1 MALKTATQVTSG
13 YTQQPFPVAG
23 YHAEIYRLPA
33 GATAAPVA
41 ATSISSANPGVVT
54 KATHGL
60 NNGDVVTLSTTGVL
74 PGTLSQNQVY
84 YVANKATNT
93 FELSLTSGGTSIN
106 TSSGAG
112 SGTHS
117 YSTAD
122 VAVIT
127 PARGRF
133 VASVLGGPVVHE
145 LASTGTDQT
154 VALRYATTTYDAADV
169 LVLIQE

>member
-13 YTQQPFPVAG
+13 YAQQPFPVAG

-33 GATAAPVA
+33 GATVAPVA
-41 ATSISSANPGVVT
+41 ATSITSANPGVVNKT
-54 KATHGL
+54 AHGL
-60 NNGDVVTLSTTGVL
+60 NNGDVVTFTTTGVL
-74 PGTLSQNQVY
+74 PGTLSINQPY
-84 YVANKATNT
+84 YVVNKATDT
-93 FELSLTSGGTSIN
+93 FEVSLTSGGTAID
-106 TSSGAG
+106 TSSAAG

-117 YSTAD
+117 YSAAD

-133 VASVLGGPVVHE
+133 VASVLGGPVVHV
-145 LASTGTDQT
+145 LNSTGTDQS
-154 VALRYATTTYDAADV
+154 VALRYATTTYQAADV